1 MGSDRRVFF
10 FIESP
15 SIILNE
21 NLRNA
26 VRVALYDLWHR
37 CIPLLFS
44 LSLRHFPTMPQ
55 LPHISVASD
64 HSLVLTFGA
73 TISKKAHLDV
83 LRAMKFFEDHPRPS
97 ILNLHPAYCTVL
109 IDFNP
114 TQTTIDEMISFCEE
128 GLKQFDTIVL
138 PPHRSIEIP
147 VVYGGEFGPDL
158 NDVAAHHHRSTED
171 VITIHSSENY
181 VVYFLGFSPGFP
193 YMGGLPE
200 QIATPRLAVPRKNV
214 PAGSVAIGGNQTGIY
229 PLATPGGWR
238 IIGRTPL
245 RLFDA
250 KRNPP
255 TLLQMGDRVTFKKL
269 STEEFRSFSQK

>member
-1 MGSDRRVFF
+1 
-10 FIESP
+10 
-15 SIILNE
+15 
-21 NLRNA
+21 
-26 VRVALYDLWHR
+26 
-37 CIPLLFS
+37 
-44 LSLRHFPTMPQ
+44 MPPF
-55 LPHISVASD
+55 PHIIVASD
-64 HSLVLTFGA
+64 RALLLFFGDE
-73 TISKKAHLDV
+73 ISEKGHYDV
-83 LRAMKFFEDHPRPS
+83 LRAMKFFESHPHPS
-97 ILNLHPAYCTVL
+97 ILNLHPAYCTLL

-114 TQTTIDEMISFCEE
+114 TQATTDEMISFCEE
-128 GLKQFDTIVL
+128 GLKQLDTIVL

-158 NDVAAHHHRSTED
+158 NDVAAHHHRSVEE
-171 VITIHSSENY
+171 VITIHSSGNY
-181 VVYFLGFSPGFP
+181 LVYFLGFSPGFP

-255 TLLQMGDRVTFKKL
+255 TLFQMGDRVGFRKI
-269 STEEFRSFSQK
+269 SIEEFRSFSR